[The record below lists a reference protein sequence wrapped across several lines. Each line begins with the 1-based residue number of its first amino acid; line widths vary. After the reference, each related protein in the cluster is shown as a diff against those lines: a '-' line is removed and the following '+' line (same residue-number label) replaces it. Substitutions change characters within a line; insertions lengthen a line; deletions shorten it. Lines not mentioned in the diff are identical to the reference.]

1 MGWPSSSILSGRKP
15 SSEQEEALLID
26 TLQDW
31 KTDKYQ
37 QMIGWV

>member
-15 SSEQEEALLID
+15 SNEQEEAVLID

-37 QMIGWV
+37 QMIG